1 MTKGRSIFRRRAA
14 AAMVAVLA
22 MLGVA
27 GSAAAAE
34 YPSWSEVESARSSE
48 SGKQTQIAEL
58 TALISGLTFEVNAAR
73 AEAEQRA
80 GDYESA
86 QSAFDVATVRAMDL
100 QVQAD
105 AATAEADVSSERA
118 GRFAAMLARSGNS
131 DLAMTLFLDGNAADE
146 LLNQLGSMSKLSER
160 SSVVYESAANDSNA
174 ATSLTDQAKVAQA
187 ALGALAK
194 DAETALADAIA
205 ASERVESALAEQQRT
220 EGTLQ
225 AQLAV
230 LTEDRAATEA
240 DYAKGE
246 EARIAAEAA
255 AAAAR
260 AAQAAAA
267 AEAAEAA
274 AAAQAA
280 AAAASARSS
289 GNSGSAT
296 APPPP
301 PAPSGQGWSS
311 PVSGRISSVYGPRPY
326 KPVAGVGAFHYGTDI
341 AAGCGQ
347 GVYAASSGTVVYAG
361 WLGSYGN
368 WVLIDHGDGTQ
379 TGYAHNSAI
388 LVNRGQ
394 QVSSGATIA
403 LVGTTGASS
412 GCHVHFE
419 TRVDGAR
426 VNPQTFMSSRG
437 VTLG

>member
-1 MTKGRSIFRRRAA
+1 MIERNRTHLVRA

-48 SGKQTQIAEL
+48 SGKQAQIAEL
-58 TALISGLTFEVNAAR
+58 TGLISGLTLEVDAAR

-86 QSAFDVATVRAMDL
+86 QGAFDVATLRAMDL

-105 AATAEADVSSERA
+105 AATAEAEVSRERA

-131 DLAMTLFLDGNAADE
+131 DLAMTLFLDGNAADD

-194 DAETALADAIA
+194 DAETALADAIDS
-205 ASERVESALAEQQRT
+205 SERVESALAEQQRT

-246 EARIAAEAA
+246 EVRIAAEAA

-267 AEAAEAA
+267 AEAA

-280 AAAASARSS
+280 AAAASATSS
-289 GNSGSAT
+289 ENSGSA
-296 APPPP
+296 AALPPRG
-301 PAPSGQGWSS
+301 PSGQGWFS

-379 TGYAHNSAI
+379 TGYAHNSTI
-388 LVNRGQ
+388 LVSRGQ
-394 QVSSGATIA
+394 QVSSGATVA

-412 GCHVHFE
+412 GCHVHVE
-419 TRVDGAR
+419 ARVDGAR